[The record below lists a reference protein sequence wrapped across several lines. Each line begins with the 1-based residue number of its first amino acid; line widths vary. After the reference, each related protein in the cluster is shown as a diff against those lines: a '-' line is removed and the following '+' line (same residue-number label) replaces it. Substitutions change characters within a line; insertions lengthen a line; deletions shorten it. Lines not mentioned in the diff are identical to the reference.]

1 MPNAI
6 RRLLSCS
13 FSSSSPPPVS
23 DAIASLFSLEWGKLR
38 DSRESIW
45 SDDLF
50 FKSFQGPSVSSF
62 ICYLSFVFNKLEKR
76 TPWIRV
82 ASSIRDVFV
91 DIKESRSFL
100 SFFLIFNLGDIYN
113 YLKQHCVS
121 SILCPSFD
129 FNCVDRCW
137 EKRLGIRSSLSWRM
151 PRKQDA
157 KYTAVP
163 PATPWLNHARSS

>member
-100 SFFLIFNLGDIYN
+100 SFFLTWERFTITWNNTVFHRFSARPLISI
-113 YLKQHCVS
+113 VS
-121 SILCPSFD
+121 TGVGKSD
-129 FNCVDRCW
+129 W
-137 EKRLGIRSSLSWRM
+137 EFVRAFRGVCRGNK
-151 PRKQDA
+151 
-157 KYTAVP
+157 T
-163 PATPWLNHARSS
+163 LNIPLFHQQRPD